1 MDAVSYQTL
10 MAYNREVKRLDDIY
24 RGAAKTCG
32 MAECAFWILY
42 TLRVEDKYFTQAE
55 ICEFLA
61 EPKQTVNSALKK
73 LVAEGYLTLS
83 AGTDQRSKH
92 VRLTPKGEQLAR
104 ERVDRIPEAEAAALR
119 AMAPDDRAAF
129 LRLTRQY
136 RLLFERQLRTLSSH
150 SSQGGT
156 PSEPAAQK

>member
-119 AMAPDDRAAF
+119 AMVPDDRAAF
-129 LRLTRQY
+129 IRLTRQY
-136 RLLFERQLRTLSSH
+136 RLLFEQQLRTLSSK
-150 SSQGGT
+150 GGT
-156 PSEPAAQK
+156 PPEPAAQY